1 MENPVNVDIRRL
13 VVCDRVKVLQ
23 MLNECGEET
32 QRLFRPILYFYNLE
46 GVNWLFNT
54 LNGLDARRFVADD
67 GRGNVLGF
75 IYYYVKDGGAFL
87 GIVVKDKCQRMG
99 VGTQLVETVEED
111 ARNRGIASVSTG
123 GGTWIDGPL
132 YHLLT
137 KRGYVDKGKFT
148 PSHCM
153 MEKKLNG

>member
-13 VVCDRVKVLQ
+13 VVSDRVKVLQ
-23 MLNECGEET
+23 MLNECGAET
-32 QRLFRPILYFYNLE
+32 RYLFRPITHFYNLE

-54 LNGLDARRFVADD
+54 LNDLDARRFVADN
-67 GRGNVLGF
+67 GCGEVLGF
-75 IYYYVKDGGAFL
+75 IYYYVKDGGAFF

-99 VGTQLVETVEED
+99 VGGRLVEAVEED
-111 ARNRGIASVSTG
+111 ARMRGIPRVSTG

-132 YHLLT
+132 YHLLS

-153 MEKKLNG
+153 MEKALK